1 MKKINKKLV
10 ILIIIFL
17 ILGIVFINYFKDPIL
32 EGLEKNNF
40 VNNCKV
46 AKNHVFKDQDK
57 KYGHFVNPGNI
68 SFDDCKKKC
77 DDDPKCN
84 YFKSGPNQWCEKFYD
99 DTLSNKTSWED
110 FYNKNLPE
118 FKSKTGDV
126 TYYTGLPNKYCYNN
140 FSVYNK
146 K

>member
-1 MKKINKKLV
+1 MKKINKILV
-10 ILIIIFL
+10 ITIIIFL
-17 ILGIVFINYFKDPIL
+17 ILGIVFINYFKDPII
-32 EGLEKNNF
+32 EEFKK
-40 VNNCKV
+40 NNCKV
-46 AKNHVFKDQDK
+46 AKDYVFEDQDK

-84 YFKSGPNQWCEKFYD
+84 YFKSGPNIWCEKFYD
-99 DTLSNKTSWED
+99 NTLSNKDSWED

-118 FKSKTGDV
+118 FKSKTGNV
-126 TYYTGLPNKYCYNN
+126 TYYTGLPSKYCYNN
-140 FSVYNK
+140 YSVYNK

>member
-1 MKKINKKLV
+1 MNKINKKLV

-17 ILGIVFINYFKDPIL
+17 ILGIVFINYFKKPLL
-32 EGLEKNNF
+32 EGLEKSNL

-46 AKNHVFKDQDK
+46 AKDYVFKDQDK

-77 DDDPKCN
+77 DET
-84 YFKSGPNQWCEKFYD
+84 SGPNKNV
-99 DTLSNKTSWED
+99 TLSNKTSWED
-110 FYNKNLPE
+110 FYNKDLPE

-140 FSVYNK
+140 YSVFNK